1 MSQNHF
7 KQAIVR
13 KPAANFAAGLT
24 NQDASAACFETMQ
37 RQHAAYVAKLEEL
50 GLTVTVLP
58 ANPHFPDGHFVEDP
72 VVFAGRYAV
81 LTRPGA
87 PSRRDEGLS
96 LQETLARFADLARI
110 EEPGLLD
117 GGDVMRIEDCFYIGL
132 SERTNEAGA
141 AQLGALL
148 EEEGFS
154 WKTVA
159 VPAGLHLKSS
169 VNYLSD
175 NVLLGTAAFL
185 ALPAFAAF
193 EHWVLP
199 ATETHAANTLWIND
213 HLLTPAG
220 NPETEARLRAW
231 HKPVH
236 VLDMSEV
243 EKMDGGLSCLSLRF

>member
-1 MSQNHF
+1 MSQSPF
-7 KQAIVR
+7 KHALVR
-13 KPAANFAAGLT
+13 QPAANFAAGLT
-24 NQDASAACFETMQ
+24 NQDASSACFETMQ

-50 GLTVTVLP
+50 GLAVTVLP
-58 ANPHFPDGHFVEDP
+58 ANAHFPDGHFVEDP

-96 LQETLARFADLARI
+96 LIESLAQFAELARI
-110 EEPGLLD
+110 DEPGLLD
-117 GGDVMRIEDCFYIGL
+117 GGDVMRIENCFYIGL
-132 SERTNEAGA
+132 SDRTNESGA
-141 AQLGALL
+141 AQLGAIL
-148 EEEGFS
+148 EEEGFT
-154 WKTVA
+154 WRTVA
-159 VPAGLHLKSS
+159 VPDGLHLKSS
-169 VNYLSD
+169 VNYLGD

-185 ALPAFAAF
+185 AQPAFAEF
-193 EHWVLP
+193 EHWLVP
-199 ATETHAANTLWIND
+199 AAETPAANTLLING

-220 NPETEARLRAW
+220 YPQTETRLRAW